1 MKVNKVKLT
10 SFRNYQKEEISF
22 ERGINLIYGSNA
34 SGKTNLVE
42 SIALLSLGKSFRTNE
57 EENLINKESSFAK
70 VEIELE
76 KNKKIDLQMI
86 ISKNGK
92 KIYCN
97 EIPLEKF
104 SELSGIL
111 IAITFIPE
119 DVFLF
124 KDSPNVRRRSIDICL
139 ANLYRRYIYYLSEYK
154 SYLKQRNALLKE
166 ENISLDLLK
175 IFEEK
180 MIENQYHI
188 VIQRNELFKGLENKI
203 NLIFKKISLK
213 EDSIKIKYQTDFLI
227 NSNYEE
233 FKKDALKKYEENREN
248 DLRRKS
254 SSIGIHKDD
263 FIVYLNEKD
272 ISLFGSQGQNRLVS
286 LSLKLAYGEL
296 VKEVIN
302 DDPVLI
308 LDDVLSELD
317 ETHQTSLINAL
328 LDYEQVF
335 ITSAMKEENKNIK
348 SLYQVDN
355 GVVIRRK

>member
-57 EENLINKESSFAK
+57 EENLINKESAVAK

-97 EIPLEKF
+97 EIPLEKL

-124 KDSPNVRRRSIDICL
+124 KDSPTIRRRLIDVTLSSI
-139 ANLYRRYIYYLSEYK
+139 YKQYL
-154 SYLKQRNALLKE
+154 
-166 ENISLDLLK
+166 
-175 IFEEK
+175 
-180 MIENQYHI
+180 
-188 VIQRNELFKGLENKI
+188 VEL
-203 NLIFKKISLK
+203 
-213 EDSIKIKYQTDFLI
+213 
-227 NSNYEE
+227 SNY
-233 FKKDALKKYEENREN
+233 K
-248 DLRRKS
+248 
-254 SSIGIHKDD
+254 
-263 FIVYLNEKD
+263 
-272 ISLFGSQGQNRLVS
+272 RL
-286 LSLKLAYGEL
+286 L
-296 VKEVIN
+296 
-302 DDPVLI
+302 
-308 LDDVLSELD
+308 
-317 ETHQTSLINAL
+317 
-328 LDYEQVF
+328 
-335 ITSAMKEENKNIK
+335 
-348 SLYQVDN
+348 
-355 GVVIRRK
+355 